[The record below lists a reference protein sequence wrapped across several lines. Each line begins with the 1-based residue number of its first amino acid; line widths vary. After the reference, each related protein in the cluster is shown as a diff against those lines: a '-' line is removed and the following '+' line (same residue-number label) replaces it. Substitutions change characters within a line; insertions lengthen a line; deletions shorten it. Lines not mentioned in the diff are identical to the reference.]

1 MTMMTTTM
9 MIMSMHD
16 HDHTAA
22 DAGADAAAA
31 DDDDDDTATTTTT
44 TTTMTTT
51 ATIHYTCGV
60 LNVRMGAQ
68 VPDVMS
74 VDSCSS
80 HMSFV
85 AVRGYASVV
94 YLHACVCARVRA
106 CACVCARA
114 LARMRIMGQSVPAK
128 KEDRVA
134 LDAKEA
140 ADAGFR
146 HPICRV
152 RHDLCGRH
160 QLHPEPLT
168 EHTLASLGVGLPAMT
183 TTRQPYMCVAPICE
197 LLYIQ

>member
-1 MTMMTTTM
+1 MTTTM

-22 DAGADAAAA
+22 DAGADAAA
-31 DDDDDDTATTTTT
+31 DDDDDDDDDNDDDDDDDDDDGDNTLYLRRVERADGCPG
-44 TTTMTTT
+44 
-51 ATIHYTCGV
+51 ARRHVGRQLQLPHV
-60 LNVRMGAQ
+60 VRCRARVRQ
-68 VPDVMS
+68 RRVP
-74 VDSCSS
+74 
-80 HMSFV
+80 
-85 AVRGYASVV
+85 
-94 YLHACVCARVRA
+94 ACVCVRARVRA

-114 LARMRIMGQSVPAK
+114 LARMRIMGQSVPAE

-140 ADAGFR
+140 ADAGFW